1 MSFKQELQDALAS
14 IPSEGGVAKVETG
27 QPVDQVVMG
36 IYDEF
41 YFQCRA
47 SGIGCSIDQGKGVVT
62 ISKPIKCAPEPTPV
76 PTPEPVVENKPEDP
90 QPEKESRFTDR
101 FVKWD
106 LKKGE

>member
-1 MSFKQELQDALAS
+1 MSFKQDLQDALAS
-14 IPSEGGVAKVETG
+14 IPPEGGVAKVEIE
-27 QPVDQVVMG
+27 QPIDRGVMG

-47 SGIGCSIDQGKGVVT
+47 SGVGCSIDQMIGIVT
-62 ISKPIKCAPEPTPV
+62 ISKPIKCAPEPTPE
-76 PTPEPVVENKPEDP
+76 PTPEPVIENEPEDP
-90 QPEKESRFTDR
+90 QPKKESRFADR